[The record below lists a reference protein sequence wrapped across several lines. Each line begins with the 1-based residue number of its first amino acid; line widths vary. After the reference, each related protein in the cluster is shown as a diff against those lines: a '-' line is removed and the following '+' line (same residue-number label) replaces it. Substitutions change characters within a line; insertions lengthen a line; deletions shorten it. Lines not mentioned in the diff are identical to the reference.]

1 MTKIVAIM
9 TAGCFALSTAC
20 ASEPG
25 SAGAKAQNENAAFR
39 MACTVPTLSFQLN
52 DQQRQNWATA
62 MAEHHKTGCT
72 VASEAKL
79 LARAKE
85 ILTPEQFQ
93 KFKEKY
99 QSGPKMKM

>member
-1 MTKIVAIM
+1 MSKILAIM
-9 TAGCFALSTAC
+9 TAGCFALGTAF
-20 ASEPG
+20 ASEPS
-25 SAGAKAQNENAAFR
+25 SAGAKVQKDDEAFR
-39 MACTVPTLSFQLN
+39 MACTVPTLSLELN
-52 DQQRQNWATA
+52 GEQRQKWATA
-62 MAEHHKTGCT
+62 MSEHHRTGCT
-72 VASEAKL
+72 IASEAKL